1 MPFARLYNM
10 ASTNNGLY
18 LVKDPK
24 KKTIYDYT
32 YEYLCSKY
40 DIFYN
45 EISHD
50 FQISLKGKKTWH
62 YLNVNS
68 LIIELAKAGVDISSA
83 KLEILIK
90 SELIKKHNPIKECQL
105 PLLAEP

>member
-1 MPFARLYNM
+1 M
-10 ASTNNGLY
+10 ASTKNGLY

-24 KKTIYDYT
+24 KKTIFDYT

-50 FQISLKGKKTWH
+50 FQISLKNEKSWY

-68 LIIELAKAGVDISSA
+68 LIIELAKAGIDISTA
-83 KLEILIK
+83 YFDVFHTMIGQGL
-90 SELIKKHNPIKECQL
+90 
-105 PLLAEP
+105 